1 MTAMEK
7 CLAMNRE
14 IYDAVKRSIRPGI
27 TEEEIKEIFLNAAFH
42 GSYEITDYEY
52 NLMVGPCTAQIGLK
66 EAGAILKPGDPV
78 LFDLLVK
85 VDGYWSD
92 TTRVFFCGQ
101 PRRELKKMY
110 GAVERVLQKV
120 SQYVQAG
127 MRCGEVWKYTCDCV
141 AAEGYEGCFPH
152 HAGHVIGKEVVVS
165 DFVEG
170 NDERIPLGSFIAL
183 EPGIYMDGVGGV
195 RLENNYV
202 VSGTG
207 VVDILG
213 YPSAFE
219 DAVVF

>member
-52 NLMVGPCTAQIGLK
+52 NLMVGPRTAQIGLK

-127 MRCGEVWKYTCDCV
+127 MRCRGRV
-141 AAEGYEGCFPH
+141 
-152 HAGHVIGKEVVVS
+152 
-165 DFVEG
+165 
-170 NDERIPLGSFIAL
+170 
-183 EPGIYMDGVGGV
+183 
-195 RLENNYV
+195 
-202 VSGTG
+202 
-207 VVDILG
+207 
-213 YPSAFE
+213 
-219 DAVVF
+219 